1 MEIDLISKICYNL
14 HVGDLIMKET
24 ILEMEEYAKEHNVPI
39 IEKDSIKF
47 IMKYI
52 TLNDVKS
59 ILEIGTAIGYSG
71 ILMVSAKEGVNL
83 TTIERDEKRYMEAVK
98 NVKKCGL
105 ERQIEIVFQDALE
118 VNLVG
123 RTYDL
128 IFLDAAK
135 AQNIKFF
142 EKFSHYLSPNGVI
155 ITDNINF
162 HGLVGNRT
170 EDMSKNLNSLVSK
183 MEDYIEFLKAN
194 KEFTTKFY
202 DIGDGLSISYRTT
215 DEKK

>member
-1 MEIDLISKICYNL
+1 
-14 HVGDLIMKET
+14 MKET
-24 ILEMEEYAKEHNVPI
+24 ILEMEKYAKEKNVPI

-52 TLNDVKS
+52 KLNDVKT

-71 ILMVSAKEGVNL
+71 ILMTSAAPGVEL

-105 ERQIEIVFQDALE
+105 EHQIEVVFQDALD
-118 VNLVG
+118 VNLIG

-128 IFLDAAK
+128 IFIDAAK
-135 AQNIKFF
+135 GQYTKFF

-170 EDMSKNLNSLVSK
+170 KDMSKNLNSLVGK
-183 MEDYIEFLKAN
+183 IENYIDFLKEN

-202 DIGDGLSISYRTT
+202 DIGDGLSVSYRAN
-215 DEKK
+215 EKK

>member
-1 MEIDLISKICYNL
+1 MPFDLIQYPCYNFV
-14 HVGDLIMKET
+14 VGDLYMKET
-24 ILEMEEYAKEHNVPI
+24 ILEMEKYAKEHNVPI

-52 TLNDVKS
+52 VLNKVKS

-71 ILMVSAKEGVNL
+71 ILMVSAGEGIEL

-98 NVKKCGL
+98 NVKKCNL
-105 ERQIEIVFQDALE
+105 EKQIEIVFQDALD

-123 RTYDL
+123 RGYDL
-128 IFLDAAK
+128 IFIDAAK

-142 EKFSHYLSPNGVI
+142 EKFSHYLNPNGVI

-162 HGLVGNRT
+162 HGLTGNRT

-183 MEDYIEFLKAN
+183 IENYIEFLKSN

-202 DIGDGLSISYRTT
+202 DIGDGLSISYRNT